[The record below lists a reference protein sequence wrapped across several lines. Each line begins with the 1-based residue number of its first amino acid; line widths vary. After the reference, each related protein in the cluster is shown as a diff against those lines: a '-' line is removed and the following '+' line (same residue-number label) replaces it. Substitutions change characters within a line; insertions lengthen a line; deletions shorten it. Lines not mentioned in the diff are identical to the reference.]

1 MAFIASAQSTLPW
14 AVRQYGGGFAGL
26 STDPQRNS
34 NGGGWMTSTS
44 GAHSSGV
51 PTPQEWN
58 MPVEASSTPITL
70 RVGAARRPA
79 RKSTKAKPDPVL
91 PQVVAQAYN
100 PNGCVGYVKP
110 TKNQQKRAR
119 EKLRCQM
126 EGPAPIT
133 QPKAAGQY
141 DAWSTVAN
149 GKTRNATRGEI
160 RAIRDAVNTGATQH
174 PPLRLQQS
182 APTVSKANGG
192 FAALDGLPTE
202 VVDEFP
208 SIGITQNKARKPAWG
223 PGSNWVKTTD
233 RKPLPMREINRPPPL
248 TLNTAAGMETQE
260 YSSYFAESPDY
271 APPKSPIESPTSPIT
286 PIPLDSIGDWANEA
300 AWIDGHEQRKQER
313 EWVINDDKK
322 LGIQHFTDVAQL
334 NKFHND
340 QEIDE
345 VNQAIW
351 DEILDG
357 EQENDGEWY
366 NGEDAMDTVEYI

>member
-1 MAFIASAQSTLPW
+1 MSYTNASAQSAQSTLPW
-14 AVRQYGGGFAGL
+14 AVRQYGGAFAGL
-26 STDPQRNS
+26 STDPKRNS
-34 NGGGWMTSTS
+34 NGGGWM
-44 GAHSSGV
+44 GGGV

-58 MPVEASSTPITL
+58 MPVEASSTPMTL

-79 RKSTKAKPDPVL
+79 RKSTKTKPAPVL
-91 PQVVAQAYN
+91 PQAAPLAYN
-100 PNGCVGYVKP
+100 PDECVGYVKP
-110 TKNQQKRAR
+110 TKNQKKRAR
-119 EKLRCQM
+119 EKLRRQM

-133 QPKAAGQY
+133 QPKAVGPS
-141 DAWSTVAN
+141 DTWSTIAN

-182 APTVSKANGG
+182 APTESKPNGG

-208 SIGITQNKARKPAWG
+208 SIGITQNKTRKPAWG
-223 PGSNWVKTTD
+223 PGSKWVKTTD
-233 RKPLPMREINRPPPL
+233 CKPLSKRDINRPPPL
-248 TLNTAAGMETQE
+248 TLNTAAGMESPE
-260 YSSYFAESPDY
+260 YSPCFTESPDY

-286 PIPLDSIGDWANEA
+286 PIPLDFIGNWANEA

-313 EWVINDDKK
+313 EWVLNEDKK
-322 LGIQHFTDVAQL
+322 LGIQHFTDIAQL

-345 VNQAIW
+345 VTQAIL

-366 NGEDAMDTVEYI
+366 NGEDAMGTVEYV